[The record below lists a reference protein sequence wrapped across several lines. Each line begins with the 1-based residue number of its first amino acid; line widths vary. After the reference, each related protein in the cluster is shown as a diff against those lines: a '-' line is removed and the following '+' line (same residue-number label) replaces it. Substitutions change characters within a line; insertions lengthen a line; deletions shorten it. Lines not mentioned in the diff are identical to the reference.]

1 MEQSILKSTKK
12 LLGIGDDDTSF
23 DLDIITHINA
33 AFSHLYQLGI
43 GPENGFE
50 IDDEGPTWDEFLTD
64 AALPVIVPVRNAVK
78 TNIALQVRLAFD
90 PPQIWH
96 ILNAMNAQLT
106 ESDTRLSMMR
116 EATEWTNPNPAPSE
130 TDEINELIMRL
141 DSQVID

>member
-1 MEQSILKSTKK
+1 MEQSILNSTKK
-12 LLGIGDDDTSF
+12 LLGIGNDDTSF
-23 DLDIITHINA
+23 DLDVITHINA

-50 IDDEGPTWDEFLTD
+50 IEDESAEWDEFLSD
-64 AALPVIVPVRNAVK
+64 SALPVIVPVRNAVK
-78 TNIALQVRLAFD
+78 QNVGLQVRLMFD

-96 ILNAMNAQLT
+96 ILNSMTAQLI

-116 EATEWTNPNPAPSE
+116 EATEWKDPNPVP
-130 TDEINELIMRL
+130 TTDDEINELIMRL